1 MIRAC
6 RLVQILLGIATALAA
21 GPAGADGVLRVSPHA
36 DLKVLDPYATTATI
50 TIMHSLMIYD
60 TLYSWDENLQP
71 KPQMVASESVSPDK
85 LTYTF
90 TLRDGLKFH
99 DGTPVTTRDVVASLK
114 RWEQRDV
121 MGLKL
126 AEFTGELKAVDER
139 TFTIVLKKPFP
150 FVETALAVTSGQV
163 PVIMREK
170 EAMTDAFQN
179 VTEAIGSGPFRF
191 VRGEWVPGAKI
202 VYEKNPDYVPRA
214 EPASG
219 HAGGK
224 VVKVDRVEFVIL
236 PDPTT
241 KSNALRAGEVDI
253 LDQLPHDQVAVLEK
267 SPNVVVG
274 EVTKLG
280 AYGIIRPNQ
289 LYPPFNNPK
298 AREALALLVSQ
309 PDYMAAAF
317 GDSRFWRECW
327 SFFVCESANGTEAG
341 SEAYRRQNVARA
353 KELLKEAGYNG
364 EKIVMLSTHEIPS
377 IGALSDVTA
386 ANLKSAGFN
395 LEVVE
400 TDWGTLVS
408 RRSSKTPPEQGGW
421 NIFHTTVGGAG
432 MSSPI
437 TNFGTDESCGGK
449 NWFGWPCDEEAER
462 LRSAYI
468 EAPDEVAQGKA
479 LEALHARLWQALP
492 MIPVGQYRQPY
503 AWRKNVTGL
512 LRANVIVFW
521 NVSKQ

>member
-1 MIRAC
+1 MPRAF
-6 RLVQILLGIATALAA
+6 RFILVLLGIVMLAS
-21 GPAGADGVLRVSPHA
+21 GPAAADNVLRVSPHA
-36 DLKVLDPYATTATI
+36 DLKVVDPHATTATI
-50 TIMHSLMIYD
+50 TIMHALLIYD
-60 TLYSWDENLQP
+60 MLYGWDENLQP
-71 KPQMVASESVSPDK
+71 KPQMVGSETISPDK

-99 DGTPVTTRDVVASLK
+99 DGSPVTTRDVLASLR
-114 RWEQRDV
+114 RWEQRDS

-126 AEFTGELKAVDER
+126 AEFSGEMKAIDER
-139 TFTIVLKKPFP
+139 TFAIVLKKPFP
-150 FVETALAVTSGQV
+150 FVEMALGAVTGQV

-170 EAMTDAFQN
+170 EAQTDPFQN
-179 VTEAIGSGPFRF
+179 VTETIGSGPFRF
-191 VRGEWVPGAKI
+191 VRSEWLPGAKI
-202 VYEKNPDYVPRA
+202 VYEKNPDYVPRG

-241 KSNALRAGEVDI
+241 KSVALQTGEVDL
-253 LDQLPHDQVAVLEK
+253 LDQLPHDQVAILEK
-267 SPNVVVG
+267 SKDVVVG
-274 EVTKLG
+274 EISTLG
-280 AYGIIRPNQ
+280 NYGIIRPNS
-289 LYPPFNNPK
+289 LYPPFNNVK
-298 AREALALLVSQ
+298 AREALALLVNQ

-317 GDSRFWRECW
+317 GDQRFWRQCW
-327 SFFVCESANGTEAG
+327 SYFVCDSANGTEAG
-341 SEAYRRQNVARA
+341 SQAYHQQNLARA

-377 IGALSDVTA
+377 IGALGDVTA

-395 LEVVE
+395 VEVVE

-408 RRSSKTPPEQGGW
+408 RRSSKSPPDQGGW

-462 LRSAYI
+462 LRGTYI
-468 EAPDEVAQGKA
+468 EAPDEVSQGKA

-492 MIPVGQYRQPY
+492 MIPVGQYRQPF

-512 LRANVIVFW
+512 LKANVIAFW